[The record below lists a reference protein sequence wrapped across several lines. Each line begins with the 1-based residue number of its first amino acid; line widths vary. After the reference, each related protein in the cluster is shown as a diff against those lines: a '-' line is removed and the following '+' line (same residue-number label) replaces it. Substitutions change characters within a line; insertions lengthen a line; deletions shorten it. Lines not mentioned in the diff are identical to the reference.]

1 MSANPGDASQQ
12 NANQEGTR
20 HAPDRRGLRG
30 KIAVITGAASGIGKA
45 TAERL
50 AEEGCILVLA
60 DVQRDA
66 LESVAASLRQ
76 AGAEVTTALC
86 DVADETQ
93 VAAMAR
99 SALDAYGRIDILAN
113 IAGISPAKKDPIDSM
128 DSDLFRTVLNVNLLG
143 SFYCIK
149 HVAGAMK
156 QQRSGRIVNIASI
169 AALQPTSAFNAA
181 YGSSKAGV
189 ASMTRHLVMEL
200 SEYGITVNSI
210 APGITVTPMTT
221 RPGGASI
228 QNKASM
234 IPLQRLGHADDIAA
248 SVAFLASND
257 ASYITGQLLVVDGGL
272 TSVTVRPQS

>member
-1 MSANPGDASQQ
+1 MSANPEGASQQ
-12 NANQEGTR
+12 NANQDGKR
-20 HAPDRRGLRG
+20 QVPDRRGLRG

-45 TAERL
+45 TAERF
-50 AEEGCILVLA
+50 AEEGCILVLT

-76 AGAEVTTALC
+76 EGAEVTTALC
-86 DVADETQ
+86 DVSDETQ
-93 VAAMAR
+93 VAAMTR
-99 SALDAYGRIDILAN
+99 VALDTYGRVDILAN

-156 QQRSGRIVNIASI
+156 RQRSGRIINIASI

-189 ASMTRHLVMEL
+189 ASMTRHLVTEL

-221 RPGGASI
+221 RPGGASV

-234 IPLQRLGHADDIAA
+234 IPLQRLGQPEDIAA
-248 SVAFLASND
+248 SVAFLASSD

-272 TSVTVRPQS
+272 TSVTVKPPS